1 MSRKVWIHAVAV
13 AALTLAGAQAAS
25 AKFLYSY
32 AVKFVC
38 GYNPTNVGLAGF
50 SIWPWGI
57 RVGEPSVKFGNYA
70 TEINIYNF
78 NVDPSL
84 PTDAIIGKDVI
95 LLVDRGSPVGR
106 EPGKAKVTV
115 SDGITLLSQE
125 ATMDDCNRIG
135 ELLWG
140 AGAIP
145 TPFPLTIG
153 FLVIQSTVE
162 LDVTA
167 VYTAET
173 CSYWALSPNSL
184 DCLPPAGANQSVGLG
199 VSIDVRQVTG
209 HKLF

>member
-1 MSRKVWIHAVAV
+1 MSRKVWIHAIAV
-13 AALTLAGAQAAS
+13 AALVFLGAQAAS
-25 AKFLYSY
+25 AKYLYSY

-38 GYNPTNVGLAGF
+38 GYNPNNLGYTGYP
-50 SIWPWGI
+50 WPWDI
-57 RVGEPSVKFGNYA
+57 RAGEPSVKFGNYA

-78 NVDPSL
+78 NVDSSV

-95 LLVDRGSPVGR
+95 VLVDRGIPFGR
-106 EPGKAKVTV
+106 EPRKARATV
-115 SDGITLLSQE
+115 SDNITLFSQE

-140 AGAIP
+140 AGGIP

-173 CSYWALSPNSL
+173 CSYWAFSPDRL
-184 DCLPPAGANQSVGLG
+184 DCLPPAGTNQGVGLG

>member
-1 MSRKVWIHAVAV
+1 MSRKVWIHAVV
-13 AALTLAGAQAAS
+13 AAALVFTSAEAAS

-38 GYNPTNVGLAGF
+38 GYNNTNVGLTGLTQ
-50 SIWPWGI
+50 WPWGI
-57 RVGEPSVKFGNYA
+57 RAGEPSVKFGNYA

-78 NVDPSL
+78 NVDSTQPS
-84 PTDAIIGKDVI
+84 DAIIGKDVI
-95 LLVDRGSPVGR
+95 LLVDRGLPVAR
-106 EPGKAKVTV
+106 EPRKAKATV
-115 SDGITLLSQE
+115 SDSITLLSQE

-135 ELLWG
+135 ELLYG
-140 AGAIP
+140 ATAVP

-167 VYTAET
+167 VYTAEV
-173 CSYWALSPNSL
+173 CSNWVFSPDKL
-184 DCLPPAGANQSVGLG
+184 DCLPADGTAQGAGLG

>member
-1 MSRKVWIHAVAV
+1 MFRKTFIS
-13 AALTLAGAQAAS
+13 AALLAVFCLAGTQAAS
-25 AKFLYSY
+25 AKYLYSY

-38 GYNPTNVGLAGF
+38 GYNPSNLGF
-50 SIWPWGI
+50 TGYPWPWDI
-57 RVGEPSVKFGNYA
+57 RAGEPSVKFGNYA

-78 NVDPSL
+78 NVNPEL

-95 LLVDRGSPVGR
+95 LLVDRGLPVGR
-106 EPGKAKVTV
+106 EPRKAKSTA

-140 AGAIP
+140 AGGIP

-167 VYTAET
+167 VYTAEV
-173 CSYWALSPNSL
+173 CSYWTFSPDRL
-184 DCLPPAGANQSVGLG
+184 DCLAPTGTNQNVGLG

>member
-1 MSRKVWIHAVAV
+1 MSRKVWIHAVAI
-13 AALTLAGAQAAS
+13 AALVFLGAQAAS
-25 AKFLYSY
+25 AKYLYSY

-38 GYNPTNVGLAGF
+38 GYNPSNLGYPDL
-50 SIWPWGI
+50 WPWA
-57 RVGEPSVKFGNYA
+57 RAGEPSVKFGNYA

-78 NVDPSL
+78 NVDPSV

-95 LLVDRGSPVGR
+95 LLVDRGLPVGR
-106 EPGKAKVTV
+106 EPRKTRATV
-115 SDGITLLSQE
+115 SDGITLFSQE

-135 ELLWG
+135 ELLYG
-140 AGAIP
+140 VGNIP

-167 VYTAET
+167 VYTAEV
-173 CSYWALSPNSL
+173 CSNWVFSPDKL
-184 DCLPPAGANQSVGLG
+184 DCLSTAGAQQGTGVGL
-199 VSIDVRQVTG
+199 SIDVRQVTG

>member
-1 MSRKVWIHAVAV
+1 MSRKVWIHAVAF

-38 GYNPTNVGLAGF
+38 GYNPSNVGFTPFA
-50 SIWPWGI
+50 WPWDLT
-57 RVGEPSVKFGNYA
+57 RAGEPPVKFGNYA

-78 NVDPSL
+78 NVNPDV
-84 PTDAIIGKDVI
+84 PTDAFIGKDVI
-95 LLVDRGSPVGR
+95 LLVDRGLPVGR
-106 EPGKAKVTV
+106 EPRKAKAIV

-135 ELLWG
+135 ELLYG
-140 AGAIP
+140 VGNVP

-153 FLVIQSTVE
+153 FLVIQSTVD

-173 CSYWALSPNSL
+173 CSYWALSPQKL
-184 DCLPPAGANQSVGLG
+184 DCLPPAGTDQNVGLG